1 MRTAPRT
8 RESLFSGLAFSR
20 DGSHVYASMASLTD
34 PRGKRKGDAGSGIA
48 VCSFAAGKI
57 APERLIHLPVEPQ
70 LLWNQHQLTVIY
82 RSWAISP
89 NKRKRQK
96 TGGTQE
102 KRSEPLAKTGPKL
115 VTWIRT
121 PFICDQSVKD
131 TPSYNGF

>member
-1 MRTAPRT
+1 
-8 RESLFSGLAFSR
+8 
-20 DGSHVYASMASLTD
+20 MASLTD
-34 PRGKRKGDAGSGIA
+34 PRGERKRDAGSGIS
-48 VCSFAAGKI
+48 VYSFAAGKI

-96 TGGTQE
+96 AGGTQE

-131 TPSYNGF
+131 TLSYNGF